1 MLRAKISVAF
11 VQVKRNVQRTLA
23 GELQKLSVAFRKQ
36 QKQHLNRLRQ
46 RDGGAGGSF
55 LQDDGRAGG
64 AGAEDDYDPG
74 FTDVQVRAAAPSW
87 AMRSDRV
94 GGWTNTGLASGA
106 SPRLYMDPTME
117 HETCGALR
125 LYEPWWWRFFSC
137 SSSVVY
143 LQAPIWKALGLAPVC
158 RCDC

>member
-1 MLRAKISVAF
+1 MFDETAVAF

-64 AGAEDDYDPG
+64 AGADDDYDPG
-74 FTDVQVRAAAPSW
+74 FSDVQVSVFGTVVTGVAP
-87 AMRSDRV
+87 DREE
-94 GGWTNTGLASGA
+94 G
-106 SPRLYMDPTME
+106 PK
-117 HETCGALR
+117 
-125 LYEPWWWRFFSC
+125 
-137 SSSVVY
+137 
-143 LQAPIWKALGLAPVC
+143 LQALDRLQVL
-158 RCDC
+158 